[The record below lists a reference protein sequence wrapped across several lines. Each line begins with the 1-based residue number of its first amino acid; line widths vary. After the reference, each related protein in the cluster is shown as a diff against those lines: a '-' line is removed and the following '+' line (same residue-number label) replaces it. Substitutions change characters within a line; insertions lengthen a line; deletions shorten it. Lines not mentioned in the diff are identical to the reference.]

1 MSNIDLIIAYPNN
14 NDYPIWRDQI
24 REYRFKFN
32 KIIVV
37 FTEAN
42 DSLNFTDFVKR
53 AMENDDITFLDSPL
67 VRGEDWRNV
76 AVNWALKHSDSEWVW
91 FTEQDFFIRNG
102 FWKYVDRG
110 IKSADVIATFQGDRM
125 HPCSMFV
132 RKYILMQTRLNFGV
146 IPGVA
151 DHFSM
156 IQYDL
161 ERLTKRID
169 HMPDKFFKHL
179 NGLSSNFCLVKN
191 GGFPN
196 YEKRS
201 FNMYLNQCLDVDV
214 PVDKRWVQ
222 IVLDYFD
229 RL

>member
-1 MSNIDLIIAYPNN
+1 MIDLIVAYPRN

-24 REYRFKFN
+24 KEYRFKFN
-32 KIIVV
+32 KVIVV
-37 FTEAN
+37 FTESN
-42 DSLNFTDFVKR
+42 DDIDFTDFVKK
-53 AMENDDITFLDSPL
+53 AMRDDDIIFLDTPP

-76 AVNWALKHSDSEWVW
+76 AVNHALKYSDAEWVW
-91 FTEQDFFIRNG
+91 FTEQDYFIKNG
-102 FWKYVDRG
+102 FWKYIDRG
-110 IKSADVIATFQGDRM
+110 IKDADVIATFQGDRM

-132 RKYILMQTRLNFGV
+132 RKYVLAQTCLDFGIV
-146 IPGVA
+146 PGVS
-151 DHFSM
+151 DHFSL
-156 IQYDL
+156 IQRDL

-169 HMPDKFFKHL
+169 HIPEKFYTHL
-179 NGLSSNFCLVKN
+179 NGLSSNFTLVKN

-196 YEKRS
+196 YEKRA

>member
-1 MSNIDLIIAYPNN
+1 MSIDLIVAYPDN

-32 KIIVV
+32 KVIIV
-37 FTEAN
+37 FTKAN
-42 DSLNFTDFVKR
+42 DDVSFKDFVKK
-53 AMENDDITFLDSPL
+53 AMEDDDIIFLDSPL

-76 AVNWALKHSDSEWVW
+76 AVNWGIKHSDAEWIW
-91 FTEQDFFIRNG
+91 FTEQDFFIKKG
-102 FWKYVDRG
+102 FWDYVKRG
-110 IKSADVIATFQGDRM
+110 VKDADVIATFQGDRM

-132 RKYILMQTRLNFGV
+132 RKYILTQTRMDFGIV
-146 IPGVA
+146 PGVS

-156 IQYDL
+156 IQNDL

-169 HMPDKFFKHL
+169 HIPDKYFKHL
-179 NGLSSNFCLVKN
+179 NGLSSNFTQIKN

-196 YEKRS
+196 YEKRA

>member
-1 MSNIDLIIAYPNN
+1 MNIDLIVAYPDN

-24 REYRFKFN
+24 REYRYKFDRV
-32 KIIVV
+32 IVV
-37 FTEAN
+37 FTKAN
-42 DSLNFTDFVKR
+42 DNISFKDFVKR
-53 AMENDDITFLDSPL
+53 AMADDDIIFLDSPEIG
-67 VRGEDWRNV
+67 REDWRNV
-76 AVNWALKHSDSEWVW
+76 AVNFALKFSGAEWVW
-91 FTEQDFFIRNG
+91 FTEQDYFIKSG

-110 IKSADVIATFQGDRM
+110 IRDEADVIAAFQGDRM

-132 RKYILMQTRLNFGV
+132 KKYVLMQTCLDFGIV
-146 IPGVA
+146 PGKS
-151 DHFSM
+151 DHFSL
-156 IQYDL
+156 IQKDL
-161 ERLTKRID
+161 EKLTKRID
-169 HMPDKFFKHL
+169 HIPDKFYTHL

-196 YEKRS
+196 YEKRA